1 MQRRMMSGQT
11 SGTIATD
18 MPRPG
23 KPVLMHRL
31 LRWMAIG
38 GVILIGL
45 VAVALFNNNFSLT
58 HRSRVA
64 FNAQL
69 DADLDHA
76 IGWIATH
83 PRDSETNP
91 ALMYMISD
99 MERMSGD
106 TRLRTLLNDYAKH
119 LSASF
124 DPLDSV
130 WSRLANREA
139 AVPMLSGADL
149 RGAGFEQKWD
159 AYGIAPNNVQLTTE
173 GRADMFSP
181 TKYYWGLR
189 HHQLLALVIYRD
201 FNGGS
206 PDLDRTMSHLSEKI
220 ARDAHYD
227 FRVSDSYVQRTAFV
241 LAAGR
246 PDLIRDRWVERIL
259 DYQTSD
265 GTWKYCWYGWCR
277 GIFEFEMSSYS
288 VHPTVQAAWALCML
302 KYRYPEWINEHY
314 R

>member
-1 MQRRMMSGQT
+1 MSGQA
-11 SGTIATD
+11 SRTIAAG

-23 KPVLMHRL
+23 KPVPMHRL
-31 LRWMAIG
+31 LRWIAIG
-38 GVILIGL
+38 VAVLIAL
-45 VAVALFNNNFSLT
+45 VGVALFNNNFSLI

-64 FNAQL
+64 FNSQL
-69 DADLDHA
+69 DADLDQA

-91 ALMYMISD
+91 SLMYMISD

-106 TRLRTLLNDYAKH
+106 NRLQTLLNDYAKH
-119 LSASF
+119 LSTSF
-124 DPLDSV
+124 DPLKSV
-130 WSRLANREA
+130 WSRLINREA
-139 AVPMLSGADL
+139 TVPRLTVADL
-149 RGAGFEQKWD
+149 RGVGLEQKWD
-159 AYGIAPNNVQLTTE
+159 AYGIVPYTVELTTE
-173 GRADMFSP
+173 ERADMFSP
-181 TKYYWGLR
+181 TKYYWGSR
-189 HHQLLALVIYRD
+189 RHQLLALVIYRD

-206 PDLDRTMSHLSEKI
+206 PNLDRTMGHLSEKI

-277 GIFEFEMSSYS
+277 GVVEFGMTVYP
-288 VHPTVQAAWALCML
+288 VHPTVQAAWALTML

-314 R
+314 ASPKLP

>member
-1 MQRRMMSGQT
+1 
-11 SGTIATD
+11 
-18 MPRPG
+18 
-23 KPVLMHRL
+23 
-31 LRWMAIG
+31 
-38 GVILIGL
+38 
-45 VAVALFNNNFSLT
+45 
-58 HRSRVA
+58 
-64 FNAQL
+64 
-69 DADLDHA
+69 
-76 IGWIATH
+76 
-83 PRDSETNP
+83 
-91 ALMYMISD
+91 
-99 MERMSGD
+99 
-106 TRLRTLLNDYAKH
+106 
-119 LSASF
+119 
-124 DPLDSV
+124 
-130 WSRLANREA
+130 
-139 AVPMLSGADL
+139 
-149 RGAGFEQKWD
+149 
-159 AYGIAPNNVQLTTE
+159 
-173 GRADMFSP
+173 
-181 TKYYWGLR
+181 LR